1 MVQPREHIDAT
12 LIAAD
17 PTEQTPEK
25 LRHLRGVGW
34 RYALKRVRRDFL
46 AEGLP
51 DLAALLTYYS
61 VLSLAPALLVVYS
74 LITLVLASNSR
85 EIIGRV
91 EDFVGQNVPVE
102 QQELVLSVAD
112 AVTGSAA
119 AGRVGLVIGV
129 LVALWTSSTYT
140 RAFSRCANA
149 IYNRAEGR
157 GLIRQAAEMLLTNI
171 GMLTGSVLI
180 LVSLVINETL
190 VDRLLAPVAEPLRLV
205 WLLDYLSDTFLPIW
219 VWGKWPVILLLLIG
233 LTATLYH
240 FAPNVKP
247 TRFRPLSTGS
257 AIAILGI
264 ILVGGGVAVY
274 FNHFAS
280 YNSYGAVGSVM
291 ALLIALWFI
300 NISLLLGVKID
311 AEISRA
317 RQLQAGIPAEIHNH
331 LPPRS
336 ITRVARMKLSREEL
350 TEEARQFRA
359 TVVEEDEGEEAAAE
373 REQPTAAS
381 PGQGGTAQE
390 AITRPRSAP
399 PGWQGDPA

>member
-17 PTEQTPEK
+17 PSEQAPEK
-25 LRHLRGVGW
+25 IRHLRGTGW
-34 RYALKRVRRDFL
+34 RYAFKRVRRDFL

-74 LITLVLASNSR
+74 LITLVLASDSF

-91 EDFVGQNVPVE
+91 EDFVAQNVPGE
-102 QQELVLSVAD
+102 QQELVLSVAS
-112 AVTGSAA
+112 AVAGSAA
-119 AGRVGLVIGV
+119 GGRVGLIIGV
-129 LVALWTSSTYT
+129 LVAMWTSSAYA
-140 RAFSRCANA
+140 RAFSRCSNA

-180 LVSLVINETL
+180 LVSLVINDTL

-205 WLLDYLSDTFLPIW
+205 WLLDYLSETFLPIW
-219 VWGKWPVILLLLIG
+219 VWAKWPVILVLLIG
-233 LTATLYH
+233 LISTLYH

-247 TRFRPLSTGS
+247 TRFRPLSAGS
-257 AIAILGI
+257 ATAILGI
-264 ILVGGGVAVY
+264 ILVGGGVNIY

-291 ALLIALWFI
+291 ALLIAMWFI
-300 NISLLLGVKID
+300 NMSLLLGVKID

-336 ITRVARMKLSREEL
+336 INRVAQMKLSREKL
-350 TEEARQFRA
+350 TDEGRQFRQ
-359 TVVEEDEGEEAAAE
+359 AAAE
-373 REQPTAAS
+373 EEKQEEETHGEETG
-381 PGQGGTAQE
+381 PGKGE
-390 AITRPRSAP
+390 R
-399 PGWQGDPA
+399 DPAR